1 MNIEIQP
8 ADSSDLRAVHD
19 VHVQAFNGRQDEAK
33 LVDLLHA
40 ANKASPSL
48 VAMDGGRVVA
58 HVVFSPMSFAPD
70 RPGLRV
76 VGLGPVAVLPDRQ
89 RRGIG
94 TRLINAGIELCREN
108 GVEAIAVLGGPKF
121 YARFGFQP
129 AKHFGLTSV
138 YGDSHFM
145 LLELKPGALAN
156 VTGLVNYAPEFA
168 AAGC

>member
-1 MNIEIQP
+1 MKLEIRP

-19 VHVQAFNGRQDEAK
+19 VHVKAFNGRQDEAK

-40 ANKASPSL
+40 ANKAGPSL
-48 VAMDGGRVVA
+48 VVVDDGRVVA
-58 HVVFSPMSFAPD
+58 HVVFSPMTFEPVQP
-70 RPGLRV
+70 RLRV
-76 VGLGPVAVLPDRQ
+76 VGLGPVAVLPDHQ

-94 TRLINAGIELCREN
+94 TRLIEAGIELCREN
-108 GVEAIAVLGGPKF
+108 GIDAIAVLGGSAF

-129 AKHFGLTSV
+129 AKQYGLISV

-156 VTGLVNYAPEFA
+156 VTGLINYAPEFA